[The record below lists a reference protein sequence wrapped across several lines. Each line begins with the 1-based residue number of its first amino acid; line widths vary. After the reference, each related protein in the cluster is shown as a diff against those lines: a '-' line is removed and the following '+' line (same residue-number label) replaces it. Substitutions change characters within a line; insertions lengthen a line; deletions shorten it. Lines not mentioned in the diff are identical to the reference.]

1 MDWEGW
7 GSRYGFFFLLVL
19 FWILWWVNIIFKK
32 ERNLEIILFN
42 LVMLWRKREGIEKVE
57 DLYKVI

>member
-42 LVMLWRKREGIEKVE
+42 LVMVWRKREGIEKVE